1 MRKRCALLTLL
12 LVTLISQFTNHLIAQ
27 SYQVQIA
34 AFTEE
39 IAPSFFD
46 YAGYS
51 NVYQTID
58 HNNFVRYSV
67 GEFYTAEEANRIRL
81 DAIARGFT
89 NTQIITMEQPNYA
102 YAGDSHEIPYMAVP
116 EEEPLYIK
124 SIQFSE
130 DDLSFNKELLNSL
143 EETVKIMATNK
154 AVKLKIVGHTD
165 EIGEPETNQVIS
177 KKRARSIQNFLLAN
191 GIPAYRIN
199 MKVSET
205 SAPEVYF
212 KGKGLPKTRDFNR
225 RIILSLVDLK
235 EEIVADDSLKK
246 INLENINTL
255 SSVEKVADI
264 MKFIKL
270 V

>member
-1 MRKRCALLTLL
+1 MRKRCTLLALL
-12 LVTLISQFTNHLIAQ
+12 VILISQFTNHLIAQ

-34 AFTEE
+34 AFNDE
-39 IAPSFFD
+39 IDHSFFN

-51 NVYQTID
+51 DVYQTYD

-67 GEFYTAEEANRIRL
+67 GEFYTAEEASRVRL

-89 NTQIITMEQPNYA
+89 NTQIITIDQPNYA
-102 YAGDSHEIPYMAVP
+102 YAGDSHEIPFMAVP
-116 EEEPLYIK
+116 EKEPLYIK

-130 DDLSFNKELLNSL
+130 DGLSLNKELLISL
-143 EETVKIMATNK
+143 EETAKIMAKNK
-154 AVKLKIVGHTD
+154 AIKLKIVGHTD
-165 EIGEPETNQVIS
+165 EIGEPEVNQAIS

-199 MKVSET
+199 MKVSENPT
-205 SAPEVYF
+205 PEVYF

-235 EEIVADDSLKK
+235 EEIIVNNFQKEIDLK
-246 INLENINTL
+246 NIKSL

-264 MKFIKL
+264 LKFIRL